1 MRSVG
6 SSASVA
12 ERSGMA
18 AAEEVELTEAALERL
33 HGLAICGLVS
43 NGNSSSPV
51 YVATHSTYTPPGERP
66 QKEGLNMKVLINQG
80 FRIS

>member
-12 ERSGMA
+12 ERPERTGERAAQTGGRA
-18 AAEEVELTEAALERL
+18 AAEAVELAEAAPERL
-33 HGLAICGLVS
+33 HGLAVCGVVS

-51 YVATHSTYTPPGERP
+51 YVAT
-66 QKEGLNMKVLINQG
+66 
-80 FRIS
+80 